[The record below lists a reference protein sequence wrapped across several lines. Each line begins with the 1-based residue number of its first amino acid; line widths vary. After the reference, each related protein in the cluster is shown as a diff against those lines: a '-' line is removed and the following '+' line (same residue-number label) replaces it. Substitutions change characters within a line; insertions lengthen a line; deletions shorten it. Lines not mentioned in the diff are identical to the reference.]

1 MFIETKIKE
10 TIKEETRMFKVV
22 YETKKYKII
31 RLYETETMKIDFVED
46 KQEREYDRIIIVKL
60 GNQYMEP
67 ETITIYRYEDEH
79 LVENMIKIYKE
90 ME

>member
-1 MFIETKIKE
+1 MYKI
-10 TIKEETRMFKVV
+10 V
-22 YETKKYKII
+22 YETKKYKKI

-46 KQEREYDRIIIVKL
+46 KQDRDYDKIKIVKL
-60 GNQYMEP
+60 GNQYMDP
-67 ETITIYRYEDEH
+67 ELIVIYRYEDEH